1 MLFTTTLV
9 VNHNTVLVV
18 ALADSNR
25 RLLDVL
31 ALDLVSS
38 FRLGIDDTSS
48 RVVLLARGRLRG
60 RRDTLLVSILLD
72 LAHIIRVRNESK
84 ASCG

>member
-72 LAHIIRVRNESK
+72 LAHIVRVRNE
-84 ASCG
+84 A

>member
-1 MLFTTTLV
+1 MLFTATLI

-48 RVVLLARGRLRG
+48 RIVLLARGRLRG

-72 LAHIIRVRNESK
+72 LAHIVRVRNES
-84 ASCG
+84 